1 MAGVVTEGRI
11 ARPVRCPIYGEI
23 VTRPAAARGLRPR
36 RLSKLM
42 RVLVSMWP
50 VRVHLTTD
58 SNAAEAGDGPLPVA
72 GETSRTSATIS
83 CTYASVSS
91 EE

>member
-1 MAGVVTEGRI
+1 MTEGRI
-11 ARPVRCPIYGEI
+11 TRPVRCPIYGEI
-23 VTRPAAARGLRPR
+23 VARARGRPRARPR

-42 RVLVSMWP
+42 WVVVSMWP
-50 VRVHLTTD
+50 ARVHLTTD

-72 GETSRTSATIS
+72 GGTSRTSATFS
-83 CTYASVSS
+83 RAYASVSS

>member
-1 MAGVVTEGRI
+1 MTEGRI

-23 VTRPAAARGLRPR
+23 VARAAAARVPRPR

-50 VRVHLTTD
+50 ARVYLTTG

-72 GETSRTSATIS
+72 GGTSRTPATFS
-83 CTYASVSS
+83 RACASVSS